1 MEWKEDLASIVSF
14 NLKYFSMLKLNTEE
28 TYNLSGHCQSTE
40 KSLEVSFP
48 SAVIFQAMFLSRD
61 KADRKIASHIE

>member
-1 MEWKEDLASIVSF
+1 MEILSF

-28 TYNLSGHCQSTE
+28 THNLSGHCQSTE

-48 SAVIFQAMFLSRD
+48 SEVIFQAIFLSQD
-61 KADRKIASHIE
+61 KADREIASRIN